1 MQNSFL
7 LFYARISSPID
18 IDRKSY
24 ERIGHFYYIAS
35 QVQAEETQDLDLRFF
50 LST

>member
-18 IDRKSY
+18 IDRQSY
-24 ERIGHFYYIAS
+24 ERILHFYYIVS
-35 QVQAEETQDLDLRFF
+35 QVQVEESQVLDLRFF
-50 LST
+50 SST